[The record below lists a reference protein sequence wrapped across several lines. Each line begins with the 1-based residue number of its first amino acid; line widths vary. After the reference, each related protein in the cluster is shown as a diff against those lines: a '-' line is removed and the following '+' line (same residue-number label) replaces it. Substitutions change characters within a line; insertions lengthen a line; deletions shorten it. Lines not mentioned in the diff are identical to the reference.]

1 MAVGKV
7 IQSNEQAMAV
17 DGLRRFLAAEVDP
30 LFSKDY
36 RDRFMPRDV
45 MAGLMRRLSDFGLV
59 SGVVSPAAGGLG
71 LDWLTSLMLFEEVAA
86 CSVDLSVPVLIN
98 AFGAYLLE
106 QVASPELRERYL
118 PGLIAGDSFVSMGI
132 SEPGVG
138 SNVMEVRTRA
148 RRDGDH
154 WIISGEKT
162 WISNGAYSDFL
173 ICLCRTSDDP
183 RDGLTQILI
192 DRREHGYEVRG
203 IDKIAFNSQ
212 STAQIFLDD
221 VRVPVAN
228 TIGEEGGAL
237 KRTLAHFEKS
247 RAFVA
252 MQAVG
257 LARRALEEAVA
268 YAKGRRQHGKVIAGH
283 QLIAAMLAEMATQV
297 DAARLLVHRAAQL
310 FDAGERAE
318 MEAAMAKYFACEA
331 AVTVARQAVQ
341 IHGGNGVTRDFLV
354 EKLAREAIVCPIP
367 EGTTQIQQ
375 LIIARALTGV
385 AAF

>member
-7 IQSNEQAMAV
+7 IQSDEQAMAV

-154 WIISGEKT
+154 WVISGEKT

>member
-1 MAVGKV
+1 MGKV
-7 IQSNEQAMAV
+7 IQSDEQAMAV

-59 SGVVSPAAGGLG
+59 RGVVSPAAGGLG
-71 LDWLTSLMLFEEVAA
+71 LDWVTSLMLFEEVAA

>member
-1 MAVGKV
+1 MGKV
-7 IQSNEQAMAV
+7 IQTSEQAMAV
-17 DGLRRFLAAEVDP
+17 ESLRRYLAAEVDP
-30 LFSKDY
+30 LFSKQY
-36 RDRFMPRDV
+36 RDRFVPREI
-45 MAGLMRRLSDFGLV
+45 MAGLMQRLSSFGLV
-59 SGVVSPAAGGLG
+59 SGAVSEQAGGLG
-71 LDWLTSLMLFEEVAA
+71 LDWASSLMLFEEVAA
-86 CSVDLSVPVLIN
+86 CAVDLSVPVLIN

-106 QVASPELRERYL
+106 QVASPELRGRYL
-118 PGLIAGDSFVSMGI
+118 PGLIGGTTFVSMEI

-154 WIISGEKT
+154 WVISGEKT

-183 RDGLTQILI
+183 RGGLTQILI
-192 DRREHGYEVRG
+192 DRHEHGYKVRG

-212 STAQIFLDD
+212 STAQIFLDE

-228 TIGEEGGAL
+228 TLGEEGGAL

-268 YAKGRRQHGKVIAGH
+268 YAKERRQHGKVIAGH
-283 QLIAAMLAEMATQV
+283 QLIAGMLAEMATQV
-297 DAARLLVHRAAQL
+297 DAARLLVQRAAQL
-310 FDAGERAE
+310 FDAGEGAE

-331 AVTVARQAVQ
+331 AVTVTRQAVQ
-341 IHGGNGVTRDFLV
+341 IHGGNGVTRDYLV

>member
-1 MAVGKV
+1 MRLDYGFFKL
-7 IQSNEQAMAV
+7 QA
-17 DGLRRFLAAEVDP
+17 RQTNYFLARSGTQVVG
-30 LFSKDY
+30 Y
-36 RDRFMPRDV
+36 RDRFMPREV
-45 MAGLMRRLSDFGLV
+45 MGGLMRQLAKFGLV
-59 SGVVSPAAGGLG
+59 SGAVSEQAGGLG

-98 AFGAYLLE
+98 SFGAYLLE
-106 QVASPELRERYL
+106 QVASPALRERYL
-118 PGLIAGDSFVSMGI
+118 PGLIAGETFVSMGI
-132 SEPGVG
+132 SEPGAG

-154 WIISGEKT
+154 WVISGEKT

-183 RDGLTQILI
+183 RGGLTQILI
-192 DRREHGYEVRG
+192 DRREHGYDVRG
-203 IDKIAFNSQ
+203 IEKIALNSQ
-212 STAQIFLDD
+212 STAQIFLDE
-221 VRVPVAN
+221 VRVPVSN
-228 TIGEEGGAL
+228 TLGEEGGAL
-237 KRTLAHFEKS
+237 KRTLSHFEKS

-252 MQAVG
+252 MQSVG

-268 YAKGRRQHGKVIAGH
+268 YATQRRQHGKVIAGH
-283 QLIAAMLAEMATQV
+283 QLIAAMLAEMATRV

-310 FDAGERAE
+310 FDAGQGAE
-318 MEAAMAKYFACEA
+318 MEAAMAKSFACEA

-341 IHGGNGVTRDFLV
+341 IHGGNGVTRDYLV

>member
-7 IQSNEQAMAV
+7 IQSDEQAMAV

-106 QVASPELRERYL
+106 QVASPELRARYL
-118 PGLIAGDSFVSMGI
+118 PGLIVGDSFVSMGI

-183 RDGLTQILI
+183 RGGLTQILI
-192 DRREHGYEVRG
+192 DRQEHGYEVRG

-318 MEAAMAKYFACEA
+318 MEASMAKYFACEA

>member
-1 MAVGKV
+1 MGHVNY
-7 IQSNEQAMAV
+7 SEEQGQAITS
-17 DGLRRFLAAEVDP
+17 LRKFLAAEADP
-30 LFSKDY
+30 IFSKHY
-36 RDRFMPRDV
+36 RDQFVPREV
-45 MAGLMRRLSDFGLV
+45 MTGLMRQLAQFGLI
-59 SGVVSPAAGGLG
+59 SGVVSEREGGLG

-98 AFGAYLLE
+98 AVGASLLE
-106 QVASPELRERYL
+106 LVGPPRSRERYL

-138 SNVMEVRTRA
+138 SNVMEIKTRA

-173 ICLCRTSDDP
+173 ICVCRTSDDP
-183 RDGLTQILI
+183 RHGLTQILI
-192 DRREHGYEVRG
+192 DRNDHGYEVRN
-203 IDKIAFNSQ
+203 ISKIALNSQ

-221 VRVPVAN
+221 VRVPISN
-228 TIGEEGGAL
+228 TLGGEGGAL

-252 MQAVG
+252 MQSVG
-257 LARRALEEAVA
+257 LARRALEEALA
-268 YAKGRRQHGKVIAGH
+268 YAVERRQHGKVIAGH
-283 QLIAAMLAEMATQV
+283 QLIAAMLADMATKV
-297 DAARLLVHRAAQL
+297 DAARLLVHRAAEM
-310 FDAGERAE
+310 FDAGLGAE
-318 MEAAMAKYFACEA
+318 MEAAMAKYFACEV
-331 AVTVARQAVQ
+331 AVTIARQAVQ
-341 IHGGNGVTRDFLV
+341 IHGGNGVTRDYLV

-367 EGTTQIQQ
+367 EGTSQIQQ
-375 LIIARALTGV
+375 LIIARSLTGV

>member
-1 MAVGKV
+1 MGKV
-7 IQSNEQAMAV
+7 LQTQEQAMAV
-17 DGLRRFLAAEVDP
+17 DSLRRYLASEVDP
-30 LFSKDY
+30 LFAREY
-36 RDRFMPRDV
+36 RDRFVPREV
-45 MAGLMRRLSDFGLV
+45 MAGLMRRLTEFGLISGAV
-59 SGVVSPAAGGLG
+59 SERAGGLG

-98 AFGAYLLE
+98 SFGAYLLE

-118 PGLIAGDSFVSMGI
+118 PGLIAGDTFVSMGI

-148 RRDGDH
+148 RRDGNH
-154 WIISGEKT
+154 WVISGEKT

-183 RDGLTQILI
+183 RGGLTQILI
-192 DRREHGYEVRG
+192 DRHEHGYEVRG

-212 STAQIFLDD
+212 STAQIFLDE
-221 VRVPVAN
+221 VRVPVSN
-228 TIGEEGGAL
+228 TVGEEGGAL
-237 KRTLAHFEKS
+237 KRTLSHFEKS

-252 MQAVG
+252 AQSLG
-257 LARRALEEAVA
+257 LGRRALEEAVA
-268 YAKGRRQHGKVIAGH
+268 YARERRQHGKVIAGH

-310 FDAGERAE
+310 FDAGQGAE
-318 MEAAMAKYFACEA
+318 MEAAMAKYFACEM

-341 IHGGNGVTRDFLV
+341 IHGGNGVTRDYLV

-375 LIIARALTGV
+375 LIIARALTSV

>member
-1 MAVGKV
+1 MGKV
-7 IQSNEQAMAV
+7 LQTEEQAMAV
-17 DGLRRFLAAEVDP
+17 ETLQRYLAAEVDG
-30 LFSKDY
+30 LFSRDY
-36 RDRFMPRDV
+36 RDRFVPREV
-45 MAGLMRRLSDFGLV
+45 MAKLMRELSEFGLV
-59 SGVVSPAAGGLG
+59 RGTVSPEAGGLG
-71 LDWLTSLMLFEEVAA
+71 LNWLTSLMLFEEVAA
-86 CSVDLSVPVLIN
+86 CSADLSVPVLIN
-98 AFGAYLLE
+98 SFGAYLLE

-154 WIISGEKT
+154 WVISGEKT

-183 RDGLTQILI
+183 RGGLTQILI
-192 DRREHGYEVRG
+192 DRHEHGYEVRG

-212 STAQIFLDD
+212 STAQIFLDE

-237 KRTLAHFEKS
+237 KRTLSHFEKS

-252 MQAVG
+252 MQSVG
-257 LARRALEEAVA
+257 LARRALQEAVA
-268 YAKGRRQHGKVIAGH
+268 YAKERRQHGKVIAGH

-310 FDAGERAE
+310 FDAGQGAE

-341 IHGGNGVTRDFLV
+341 IHGGNGVTRDYLV

-375 LIIARALTGV
+375 LIIARALTDV
-385 AAF
+385 ATF

>member
-7 IQSNEQAMAV
+7 IQSDEQAMAV

-59 SGVVSPAAGGLG
+59 SGVVSPATGGLG

-283 QLIAAMLAEMATQV
+283 QLIAAMLAEMATQA

>member
-1 MAVGKV
+1 MGKV
-7 IQSNEQAMAV
+7 IQSDEQAMAV

-106 QVASPELRERYL
+106 QVASPELRARYL

-183 RDGLTQILI
+183 RHGLTQILI

-212 STAQIFLDD
+212 STAKIFLDD
-221 VRVPVAN
+221 VRVSVAN

>member
-1 MAVGKV
+1 MGQLLLSSEQTMAV
-7 IQSNEQAMAV
+7 E
-17 DGLRRFLAAEVDP
+17 GLRRYLAAEADP
-30 LFSKDY
+30 LFSKAY
-36 RDRFMPRDV
+36 RDRFMPREV
-45 MAGLMRRLSDFGLV
+45 LVPVMRRLAQFGLV
-59 SGVVSPAAGGLG
+59 SGAVSPAAGGLG
-71 LDWLTSLMLFEEVAA
+71 LDWQTSLMLFEEVAA

-98 AFGAYLLE
+98 SFGAYLLE

-118 PGLIAGDSFVSMGI
+118 PGLIAGESFVSMGI
-132 SEPGVG
+132 SEPGAG
-138 SNVMEVRTRA
+138 SNVMEIRTRA

-154 WIISGEKT
+154 WVISGEKT

-173 ICLCRTSDDP
+173 ICLCRTGDDP
-183 RDGLTQILI
+183 RNSLTQILI
-192 DRREHGYEVRG
+192 DRREHGYDVRE
-203 IDKIAFNSQ
+203 IDKIALNSQ
-212 STAQIFLDD
+212 STAQIFLDE

-228 TIGEEGGAL
+228 TIGGEGGAL

-252 MQAVG
+252 MQSVG
-257 LARRALEEAVA
+257 LARRALEEAVT
-268 YAKGRRQHGKVIAGH
+268 YTTQRRQHGKVIAGH
-283 QLIAAMLAEMATQV
+283 QLIAAMLADMATRV
-297 DAARLLVHRAAQL
+297 DAARLLVHRAGQL
-310 FDAGERAE
+310 FDAGRGAE

>member
-1 MAVGKV
+1 MGKV
-7 IQSNEQAMAV
+7 LQTEEQAMAV
-17 DGLRRFLAAEVDP
+17 ETLRRYLATEVDGL
-30 LFSKDY
+30 FSRDY
-36 RDRFMPRDV
+36 RDRFVPREV
-45 MAGLMRRLSDFGLV
+45 MAKLMRELSEFGLV
-59 SGVVSPAAGGLG
+59 SGTVSSAAGGLG

-98 AFGAYLLE
+98 SFGAYLLD

-148 RRDGDH
+148 RRDGDY
-154 WIISGEKT
+154 WVVSGEKT

-173 ICLCRTSDDP
+173 ICLCRTGDDP
-183 RDGLTQILI
+183 RGGLTQILI
-192 DRREHGYEVRG
+192 DRHEHGYEARG

-212 STAQIFLDD
+212 STAQIFLDE

-237 KRTLAHFEKS
+237 KRTLSHFEKS

-252 MQAVG
+252 MQSVG
-257 LARRALEEAVA
+257 LARRALQEAVA
-268 YAKGRRQHGKVIAGH
+268 YAKERRQHGKVIAGH

-310 FDAGERAE
+310 FDAGQGAE

-341 IHGGNGVTRDFLV
+341 IHGGNGVTRDYLV

>member
-1 MAVGKV
+1 MGKV
-7 IQSNEQAMAV
+7 IQSGDQAMAV
-17 DGLRRFLAAEVDP
+17 DVLRRYLAAEVDS

-45 MAGLMRRLSDFGLV
+45 MAGLMRRLSEFGLV
-59 SGVVSPAAGGLG
+59 SGVVGPAAGGLG

-86 CSVDLSVPVLIN
+86 CSVDLAVPVLIN
-98 AFGAYLLE
+98 AFGAYLIE
-106 QVASPELRERYL
+106 QVASPELRKRYL
-118 PGLIAGDSFVSMGI
+118 PRLIAGDSFVSMGI

-138 SNVMEVRTRA
+138 SNVMELRTRA

-154 WIISGEKT
+154 WVISGEKT

-173 ICLCRTSDDP
+173 ICLCRTSDNP
-183 RDGLTQILI
+183 RGGLTQILI
-192 DRREHGYEVRG
+192 DRNEHGYDVRG

-212 STAQIFLDD
+212 STAQIFLGE
-221 VRVPVAN
+221 VRVPVTN

-310 FDAGERAE
+310 FDAGQCAE

>member
-1 MAVGKV
+1 MGHV
-7 IQSNEQAMAV
+7 IHTEEQAMAIES
-17 DGLRRFLAAEVDP
+17 LRKFLAAEAEPV
-30 LFSKDY
+30 FSKQY
-36 RDRFMPRDV
+36 RDQFVPREV
-45 MAGLMRRLSDFGLV
+45 MAGLMRQLTQFGLI
-59 SGVVSPAAGGLG
+59 SGVVSEASGRLG
-71 LDWLTSLMLFEEVAA
+71 LDWQTSLRLFEEVAA

-98 AFGAYLLE
+98 SFGAYLIE
-106 QVASPELRERYL
+106 QVASPEIRERYL
-118 PGLIAGDSFVSMGI
+118 PGLLAGESFVSMGI

-138 SNVMEVRTRA
+138 SNVMEIRTRA

-154 WIISGEKT
+154 WVISGEKT

-183 RDGLTQILI
+183 RQGLTQILI
-192 DRREHGYEVRG
+192 DRQEHGYEVRE
-203 IDKIAFNSQ
+203 IHKIALNSQ
-212 STAQIFLDD
+212 STAQIFLDE

-228 TIGEEGGAL
+228 TIGGEGGAL

-252 MQAVG
+252 MQSVG
-257 LARRALEEAVA
+257 LARRALEEAVG
-268 YAKGRRQHGKVIAGH
+268 YASERRQHGKVIAGH
-283 QLIAAMLAEMATQV
+283 QLIAAMLAEMATRV
-297 DAARLLVHRAAQL
+297 DAARLLVHRAAEM
-310 FDAGERAE
+310 FDAGLGAE

-331 AVTVARQAVQ
+331 AVAIARKSVQ

>member
-1 MAVGKV
+1 MGHV
-7 IQSNEQAMAV
+7 IHSEEQAQAIAS
-17 DGLRRFLAAEVDP
+17 LRKFLAVEAEP
-30 LFSKDY
+30 IFWERY
-36 RDRFMPRDV
+36 RDQFVPREV
-45 MAGLMRRLSDFGLV
+45 MAGLMRGLTQFGLI
-59 SGVVSPAAGGLG
+59 SGVVSDGAGGLG
-71 LDWLTSLMLFEEVAA
+71 LDWLTSLRLFEEVAA

-98 AFGAYLLE
+98 SFGAYLLE
-106 QVASPELRERYL
+106 QVASPEIRERYL

-138 SNVMEVRTRA
+138 SNVMEVKTRA

-154 WIISGEKT
+154 WVINGEKT

-173 ICLCRTSDDP
+173 ICVCRTGDDP
-183 RDGLTQILI
+183 RQGLTQILI
-192 DRREHGYEVRG
+192 DRKDHGYEVRD
-203 IDKIAFNSQ
+203 IHKIALNSQ

-228 TIGEEGGAL
+228 TIGGEGNAL

-252 MQAVG
+252 MQSVG
-257 LARRALEEAVA
+257 LARRALEEAIA
-268 YAKGRRQHGKVIAGH
+268 YASERRQHGKVIAGH
-283 QLIAAMLAEMATQV
+283 QLVAAMLAEMATKV
-297 DAARLLVHRAAQL
+297 DAARLLVHRAAEM
-310 FDAGERAE
+310 FDAGLSAQ

-331 AVTVARQAVQ
+331 AVTIARQAVQ
-341 IHGGNGVTRDFLV
+341 IHGGNGVTRDYRV

>member
-7 IQSNEQAMAV
+7 IQSDEQAMAV

-106 QVASPELRERYL
+106 QVASPELRARYL

-183 RDGLTQILI
+183 REGLTQILI

>member
-1 MAVGKV
+1 MGKV
-7 IQSNEQAMAV
+7 LQTGEQAMAV
-17 DGLRRFLAAEVDP
+17 DSLRRYLAAEVEP
-30 LFSKDY
+30 LFSRDY
-36 RDRFMPRDV
+36 RDRFMPREV
-45 MAGLMRRLSDFGLV
+45 MGGLMRRLAEFGLI
-59 SGVVSPAAGGLG
+59 SGAVSPQTGGLG

-98 AFGAYLLE
+98 SFGAYLLE

-118 PGLIAGDSFVSMGI
+118 PGLIAGDTFVSMGI

-154 WIISGEKT
+154 WVISGEKT

-183 RDGLTQILI
+183 RGGLTQILI
-192 DRREHGYEVRG
+192 DRHEHGYAVRG

-212 STAQIFLDD
+212 STAQIFLDE

-228 TIGEEGGAL
+228 TIGEEGGGL

-257 LARRALEEAVA
+257 LARRALEEAVS
-268 YAKGRRQHGKVIAGH
+268 YATQRSQHGKVIAGH

-297 DAARLLVHRAAQL
+297 DAARLLVHRVAQL
-310 FDAGERAE
+310 FDAGQGAE

-331 AVTVARQAVQ
+331 VVTVARQAVQ
-341 IHGGNGVTRDFLV
+341 IHGGNGVTSDYLV

>member
-1 MAVGKV
+1 MGKVLQSEEQTMAV
-7 IQSNEQAMAV
+7 ET
-17 DGLRRFLAAEVDP
+17 LRRYLAAEVDP

-36 RDRFMPRDV
+36 RDRFVPRAV
-45 MAGLMRRLSDFGLV
+45 MAGLMQRLSEFGLISGAV
-59 SGVVSPAAGGLG
+59 SQQAGGLG

-86 CSVDLSVPVLIN
+86 CSADLSVPVLIN
-98 AFGAYLLE
+98 SFGAYLLE
-106 QVASPELRERYL
+106 QVASPELRQRYL
-118 PGLIAGDSFVSMGI
+118 PGLIAGETFVSMGI

-148 RRDGDH
+148 RRDGNH
-154 WIISGEKT
+154 WVISGEKT

-173 ICLCRTSDDP
+173 ICLCRTDDDP
-183 RDGLTQILI
+183 RGGLTQILI
-192 DRREHGYEVRG
+192 DRHEHGYEVRG

-212 STAQIFLDD
+212 STAQIFLDE
-221 VRVPVAN
+221 VRVPVSN

-237 KRTLAHFEKS
+237 KRTLSHFEKS

-252 MQAVG
+252 MQSVG

-268 YAKGRRQHGKVIAGH
+268 YAKERRQHGKVIAGH

-310 FDAGERAE
+310 FDAGLGAE

-341 IHGGNGVTRDFLV
+341 IHGGNGVTRDYLV
-354 EKLAREAIVCPIP
+354 EKLAREAIICPIP

>member
-1 MAVGKV
+1 MGQVLLSG
-7 IQSNEQAMAV
+7 EQAMAV
-17 DGLRRFLAAEVDP
+17 EGLRRYLAAEADP
-30 LFSKDY
+30 LFGKAY
-36 RDRFMPRDV
+36 RDRFMPREV
-45 MAGLMRRLSDFGLV
+45 LVPVMRRLAEFGLV
-59 SGVVSPAAGGLG
+59 SGAVSPAAGGLG

-98 AFGAYLLE
+98 SFGAYLLE
-106 QVASPELRERYL
+106 QVASSALRERYL
-118 PGLIAGDSFVSMGI
+118 PGLIAGNAFVSMGI
-132 SEPGVG
+132 SEPGAG
-138 SNVMEVRTRA
+138 SNVLEVRTRA

-154 WIISGEKT
+154 WVISGEKT
-162 WISNGAYSDFL
+162 WISNGGYSDFL
-173 ICLCRTSDDP
+173 ICLCRTGEDP
-183 RDGLTQILI
+183 RGGLTQILI
-192 DRREHGYEVRG
+192 DRHEHGYDVRE

-212 STAQIFLDD
+212 STAQIFLDE

-252 MQAVG
+252 MQSVG
-257 LARRALEEAVA
+257 LARRALEEAVT
-268 YAKGRRQHGKVIAGH
+268 YAGVRRQHGKAIAGH
-283 QLIAAMLAEMATQV
+283 QLIAAMLADMATQV
-297 DAARLLVHRAAQL
+297 DAARLLVHRAGQL
-310 FDAGERAE
+310 FDAGRGAE

-331 AVTVARQAVQ
+331 AVSVARQAVQ

-367 EGTTQIQQ
+367 EGTSQIQQ

>member
-1 MAVGKV
+1 MGHVNY
-7 IQSNEQAMAV
+7 SEEQNQAITS
-17 DGLRRFLAAEVDP
+17 LRKFLAAEADP
-30 LFSKDY
+30 IFSKHY
-36 RDRFMPRDV
+36 RDQFVPREV
-45 MAGLMRRLSDFGLV
+45 MTGLMRQLAQFGLI
-59 SGVVSPAAGGLG
+59 SGVVSEREGGLG

-106 QVASPELRERYL
+106 QVAPPSIRERYL

-138 SNVMEVRTRA
+138 SNVMEIKTRA

-173 ICLCRTSDDP
+173 ICVCRTSDDP
-183 RDGLTQILI
+183 RQGLTQILI
-192 DRREHGYEVRG
+192 DRNDHGYEVRN
-203 IDKIAFNSQ
+203 ISKIALNSQ

-221 VRVPVAN
+221 VRVPISN
-228 TIGEEGGAL
+228 TLGGEGGAL

-252 MQAVG
+252 MQSVG
-257 LARRALEEAVA
+257 LARRALEEALA
-268 YAKGRRQHGKVIAGH
+268 YAVERRQHGKVIAGH
-283 QLIAAMLAEMATQV
+283 QLIAAMLADMATKV
-297 DAARLLVHRAAQL
+297 DAARLLVHRAAEM
-310 FDAGERAE
+310 FDAGLGAE
-318 MEAAMAKYFACEA
+318 MEAAMAKYFACEV
-331 AVTVARQAVQ
+331 AVTIARQAVQ
-341 IHGGNGVTRDFLV
+341 IHGGNGVTRDYLV

-367 EGTTQIQQ
+367 EGTSQIQQ
-375 LIIARALTGV
+375 LIIARSLTGV